1 MLEFLPA
8 DVAET
13 LRIAQTAKLTR
24 RSRLR
29 VRVGAREFPIVKLW
43 DEGLIIDASHTTH
56 LHGLVDVFDG
66 SRHIL
71 ECLIIASSVEH
82 GQLICGFKR
91 STMVTENPALDYF
104 RDPDKPIALLTKA

>member
-8 DVAET
+8 DVAEG
-13 LRIAQTAKLTR
+13 LRAAQNAKMTR

-29 VRVGAREFPIVKLW
+29 LRVGAQEFPILKLW

-66 SRHIL
+66 SLHIL